1 MKNYSAKEI
10 KNIVLIGAPG
20 TGKTTLAEA
29 MAFEGKVIDRRGSI
43 ETNNTI
49 SDNTDIEHEYKR
61 SIYATTLFTE
71 FMGRKLNII
80 DCPGSDDFCGNLFSA
95 FKVGD
100 VGVMVMNAQNG
111 WQVGDEIQSRYARIL
126 NKPLIGVINQLDGDK
141 ANFEATVE
149 GIRAASSVKPVIVQ
163 YPVEQ
168 GPGFT
173 AFIDVLMMKMYR
185 FTDEN
190 GTREDLEIPEDQLE
204 YAQALNQELSEAAAV
219 YDDALMELY
228 FEKGALTQDDIRSG
242 LKLGVANRE
251 VMPIFCCSGKRDIG
265 TKRLMEFIITV
276 APGPTTPTTAPK
288 FISTEGEELVADDTQ
303 PTALF
308 VFKSQIEQHIGE
320 ITYFRVIRGKVTEG
334 SELVNSRTGNKEKL
348 SQLFAVAGKNRIKVT
363 ELSAGDIGCTVKL
376 KATRTNDTL
385 AAAGAHVKVEP
396 IVFPEPR
403 YRAAVKAKEQGD
415 EEKLGKLL
423 NDIKYEDPTILV
435 EYSKELKQTIIQG
448 QGEHHLN
455 IVKSRLA
462 SENKLEIEFFAPK
475 IPYRETITKVAQAD
489 YRHKKQSGGAGQFGE
504 VHMVIEPYYEGMPEP
519 TKYKVA
525 GKEITVNIKGK
536 EEYDLDWGGKL
547 QFYNSIVGGAI
558 DARFMPAILK
568 GIMEKMDEG
577 PLTGSYARDI
587 RVVIYDGKMH
597 PVDSNEISF
606 KLAARNAFK
615 DAFRN
620 AGPKIMEPIYS
631 VEVLTP
637 SEYMGAVMSDLQN
650 RRAMIMGMESDK
662 GFDRLNARVPLAE
675 LYRYSTSLS
684 SLTSGA
690 ATYTMQFSSYEQVPA
705 DVQDKLLKAYTDT
718 DED

>member
-1 MKNYSAKEI
+1 MKNYSAMEI

-20 TGKTTLAEA
+20 AGKTTLAEA

-43 ETNNTI
+43 ETNNTL

-80 DCPGSDDFCGNLFSA
+80 DCPGSDDFCGNLYSA

-100 VGVMVMNAQNG
+100 VGVLVMNAQNG

-141 ANFEATVE
+141 ANFDNMIE
-149 GIRAASSVKPVIVQ
+149 GIRAASRVKPVIVQ
-163 YPVEQ
+163 YPVEV
-168 GPGFT
+168 GDGFT
-173 AFIDVLMMKMYR
+173 SFIDVLMMKMYR

-190 GTREDLEIPEDQLE
+190 GTREELDIPEDQME
-204 YAQALNQELSEAAAV
+204 YALALNQELSEAAAV

-251 VMPIFCCSGKRDIG
+251 VMPIFCCSAKRDIG
-265 TKRLMEFIITV
+265 TKRLMEFIINV
-276 APGPTTPTTAPK
+276 APGPTTPTSAPK
-288 FISTEGEELVADDTQ
+288 FTSIEGEELVADASQ
-303 PTALF
+303 PTVVF

-320 ITYFRVIRGKVTEG
+320 ITYFRVVRGKITEG
-334 SELVNSRTGNKEKL
+334 MELVNSRTGNKEKL
-348 SQLFAVAGKNRIKVT
+348 SQIFAVAGKNRIKVT
-363 ELSAGDIGCTVKL
+363 ELSAGDIGCAVKL

-423 NDIKYEDPTILV
+423 NDAKYEDPTILV

-455 IVKSRLA
+455 ILKTRL
-462 SENKLEIEFFAPK
+462 STENKMEIEFFAPK

-519 TKYKVA
+519 SKYKVN
-525 GKEITVNIKGK
+525 GKEVTVNIKGK

-547 QFYNSIVGGAI
+547 QYYNSIVGGAI

-587 RVVIYDGKMH
+587 RVIIYDGKMH

-615 DAFRN
+615 EAFRN
-620 AGPKIMEPIYS
+620 AGPKIMEPIYD

-637 SEYMGAVMSDLQN
+637 SEYMGSVMSDLQN

-690 ATYTMQFSSYEQVPA
+690 ATYTMQFASYEQVPS

>member
-1 MKNYSAKEI
+1 MKNYSAKEL

-20 TGKTTLAEA
+20 AGKTTLAEA

-43 ETNNTI
+43 ENNNTI

-61 SIYATTLFTE
+61 SIYSTTLFTE
-71 FMGRKLNII
+71 FMDRKLNII
-80 DCPGSDDFCGNLFSA
+80 DCPGSDDFCGSLFSA

-100 VGVMVMNAQNG
+100 VGVMVLNAQNG
-111 WQVGDEIQSRYARIL
+111 WEVGSELQSRYARIL
-126 NKPLIGVINQLDGDK
+126 NKPLIGVINQLDGEK
-141 ANFEATVE
+141 ANYEATLE
-149 GIRAASSVKPVIVQ
+149 GIRANSSVKPVIVQ
-163 YPVEQ
+163 YPVNQ
-168 GPGFT
+168 GAGFDS
-173 AFIDVLMMKMYR
+173 FIDVLMMKLYK
-185 FTDEN
+185 FVDEN
-190 GTREDLEIPEDQLE
+190 GKREEHPIPEGE
-204 YAQALNQELSEAAAV
+204 MERAQALNQELAEAAAV

-228 FEKGALTQDDIRSG
+228 FEKGSLTQDDIRAG
-242 LKLGVANRE
+242 LKLGVSKRDI
-251 VMPIFCCSGKRDIG
+251 MPIFCASGKRDIG
-265 TKRLMEFIITV
+265 TKRLMEFIINV
-276 APGPTTPTTAPK
+276 APGPLKAPA
-288 FISTEGEELVADDTQ
+288 FLTTEGEELLAEADQ
-303 PTALF
+303 PTAAF

-320 ITYFRVIRGKVTEG
+320 ITYFRVVRGKVTEG
-334 SELVNSRTGNKEKL
+334 MELVNARTGNKEKI

-376 KATRTNDTL
+376 KGTRTNDTL
-385 AAAGAHVKVEP
+385 AAPATPVSVEP

-403 YRAAVKAKEQGD
+403 YRAAIKAKDQGD

-423 NDIKYEDPTILV
+423 NDAKYEDPTILV

-455 IVKSRLA
+455 ILKHRL
-462 SENKLEIEFFAPK
+462 STENKMEIEYYAPK
-475 IPYRETITKVAQAD
+475 ISYRETITKVAQAD
-489 YRHKKQSGGAGQFGE
+489 YRHKKQSGGSGQFGE
-504 VHMVIEPYYEGMPEP
+504 VHMVIEPYYEGMLEP
-519 TKYKVA
+519 TKYKVN
-525 GKEITVNIKGK
+525 GQEIAVSVKGK
-536 EEYDLDWGGKL
+536 EEYDLPWGGKL
-547 QFYNSIVGGAI
+547 QYYNSIVGGAI

-587 RVVIYDGKMH
+587 RVVIYYGKMH
-597 PVDSNEISF
+597 PVDSNELSF
-606 KLAARNAFK
+606 KLAGRNAFK
-615 DAFRN
+615 EAFRN
-620 AGPKIMEPIYS
+620 AGPKIMEPIYN

-690 ATYTMQFSSYEQVPA
+690 ATYTMQFASYEQVPA

-718 DED
+718 DEE

>member
-43 ETNNTI
+43 ETNNTL

-61 SIYATTLFTE
+61 SIYSTILFTE

-100 VGVMVMNAQNG
+100 VGVMVMNAQSG
-111 WQVGDEIQSRYARIL
+111 WEVGDEIQSRYARIL
-126 NKPLIGVINQLDGDK
+126 NKPLIGVVNQLDGDK
-141 ANFEATVE
+141 ANYEAMLE
-149 GIRAASSVKPVIVQ
+149 GIRAASPVKPVIVQ
-163 YPVEQ
+163 YPVRQ
-168 GPGFT
+168 GAAFDS
-173 AFIDVLMMKMYR
+173 FIDVLMMKMYR
-185 FTDEN
+185 FTDDN
-190 GTREDLEIPEDQLE
+190 GSREELEIPAEELE
-204 YAQALNQELSEAAAV
+204 RAKELNQELTEAAAV

-228 FEKGALTQDDIRSG
+228 FEKGTLTQDDIRAG
-242 LKLGVANRE
+242 LKLGVAKRD

-265 TKRLMEFIITV
+265 TKRLMEFIINV
-276 APGPTTPTTAPK
+276 APGPLKAPN
-288 FISTEGEELVADDTQ
+288 FLTTEGEELPADETQ
-303 PTALF
+303 PTVAF
-308 VFKSQIEQHIGE
+308 VFKSQLEQHIGE
-320 ITYFRVIRGKVTEG
+320 ISYFRVIRGKITEG
-334 SELVNSRTGNKEKL
+334 AELVNSRTGNKEKL

-376 KATRTNDTL
+376 KGTRTNDTL
-385 AAAGAHVKVEP
+385 AAVSAPVTVEP

-423 NDIKYEDPTILV
+423 NDAKYEDPTILV
-435 EYSKELKQTIIQG
+435 AYSKELKQTIIQG

-455 IVKSRLA
+455 ILKSRLA
-462 SENKLEIEFFAPK
+462 SENKVDIEYFAPK

-504 VHMVIEPYYEGMPEP
+504 VHMVIEPYAEGMPEP
-519 TKYKVA
+519 SRYKIN
-525 GKEITVNIKGK
+525 GKDITVNIKGK
-536 EEYDLDWGGKL
+536 EEYDLEWGGKL

-568 GIMEKMDEG
+568 GVMEKMDQG

-587 RVVIYDGKMH
+587 RVIIYDGKMH

-615 DAFRN
+615 EAFRN

-690 ATYTMQFSSYEQVPA
+690 ATYTMQFASYEQVPA

-718 DED
+718 DEE